1 MKTLLLLGGSRYLLP
16 VIREAKALGCRVVTC
31 DYLPDNIAHRYSDA
45 YANVSI
51 VDREAVLALARELR
65 IDGIM
70 SFACDPGVV
79 TAAYVAEKLGLPNVG
94 PLASVELLQDKGS
107 FRRFLE
113 ENGFPV
119 PRSRSCSSLE
129 EALAGELHFPLM
141 VKPVD
146 SAGSKGVNRVDSAEA
161 LPGAIRYALGF
172 SRCGRVILEDYIA
185 SVGFPSD
192 TECFVLNGELRFVSY
207 NNQYFDPK
215 ADNPYTPAGFTW
227 PSTMPESAQRDLTEQ
242 LRRLLG
248 LLHMGTTVY
257 NVESRLGSDG
267 VPYLM
272 EVSPRGGGN
281 RLCEMLRYT
290 TGENLIRAAV
300 QAALGL
306 PVDAPKPPVYTG
318 HWSYVAL
325 HSYESGVF
333 QGLDLSP
340 EARESLVEE
349 DLWVK
354 PGERVEAFTGANKTI
369 GTLVLNWPDQAS
381 RDRHMADLDSWLRIR
396 VEPGQPRKGEQ
407 A

>member
-16 VIREAKALGCRVVTC
+16 VIREAKALDCRVVTC

-51 VDREAVLALARELR
+51 VDREAVLALAKELK

-79 TAAYVAEKLGLPNVG
+79 TAAYVAEQLGLPNVG
-94 PLASVELLQDKGS
+94 PLDSVELLQDKGR

-129 EALAGELHFPLM
+129 EIPTSELRWPQM

-146 SAGSKGVNRVDSAEA
+146 SAGSKGVSRVNGPEELEA
-161 LPGAIRYALGF
+161 AFRHAREY
-172 SRCGRVILEDYIA
+172 SRSGRVILEDFIA
-185 SVGFPSD
+185 PLGFPSD
-192 TECFVLNGELRFVSY
+192 TECFSIDGELRFVSF

-227 PSTMPESAQRDLTEQ
+227 PSTMPESALQDLREQ
-242 LRRLLG
+242 LRRLLR

-267 VPYLM
+267 TAYLM

-290 TGENLIRAAV
+290 TGVNLIRSAV
-300 QAALGL
+300 RAALGE
-306 PVDAPKPPVYTG
+306 PVEDPGEPVYTG
-318 HWSYVAL
+318 NWSYVAL

-333 QGLDLSP
+333 QGLDISP
-340 EARESLVEE
+340 EARAALVEE
-349 DLWVK
+349 DLWVH
-354 PGERVEAFTGANKTI
+354 PGERVEAFSGANKTI
-369 GTLVLNWPDQAS
+369 GTLVMNWPDRAA
-381 RDRHMADLDSWLRIR
+381 RDAGMADLDRWLKIR
-396 VEPGQPRKGEQ
+396 VEPDPADIGGH
-407 A
+407 

>member
-51 VDREAVLALARELR
+51 VERDAVLALAKERK

-94 PLASVELLQDKGS
+94 PLASVELLQDKGR

-119 PRSRSCSSLE
+119 PASRSCASLE
-129 EALAGELHFPLM
+129 EVPLQELRYPLM

-146 SAGSKGVNRVDSAEA
+146 SAGSKGVSRVEREEELAAAVRHA
-161 LPGAIRYALGF
+161 LDF
-172 SRCGRVILEDYIA
+172 SLSGRFILEDFIEP
-185 SVGFPSD
+185 VGFPSD
-192 TECFVLNGELRFVSY
+192 TECFTVKGELRFVSF
-207 NNQYFDPK
+207 NNQYFDRK

-227 PSTMPESAQRDLTEQ
+227 PSTMPESVQQDLAEQ
-242 LRRLLG
+242 LQRLLR
-248 LLHMGTTVY
+248 LLDMGTAVY
-257 NVESRLGSDG
+257 NVESRLGRDG
-267 VPYLM
+267 RAYLM

-281 RLCEMLRYT
+281 RLCEMLHYT
-290 TGENLIRAAV
+290 TGVNLIRAAV

-306 PVDAPKPPVYTG
+306 KVDEPKMPVYSG
-318 HWSYVAL
+318 NWSYVAL

-333 QGLDLSP
+333 RGLELSD
-340 EARESLVEE
+340 EARPFLVEE

-354 PGERVEAFTGANKTI
+354 PGEPVEAFSGANKTI
-369 GTLVLNWPDQAS
+369 GTLVLNWPDRAS
-381 RDRHMADLDSWLRIR
+381 RDAHMADLDRWLRIR
-396 VEPGQPRKGEQ
+396 VEKGEQ
-407 A
+407 Q

>member
-1 MKTLLLLGGSRYLLP
+1 MKTILLLGGSRYLLP
-16 VIREAKALGCRVVTC
+16 VIREAKDLGCRVVTC
-31 DYLPDNIAHRYSDA
+31 DYLPNNSAHRYSDA

-51 VDREAVLALARELR
+51 VDREAVLALAEELQ

-94 PLASVELLQDKGS
+94 PYESVALLQDKGR

-119 PRSRSCSSLE
+119 PHSRSCASLE
-129 EALAGELHFPLM
+129 EALAGELRYPLM

-146 SAGSKGVNRVDSAEA
+146 CAGSKGVSRVDAPEE
-161 LPGAIRYALGF
+161 LPGAFSHAKSF
-172 SRCGRVILEDYIA
+172 SRAGRVILEDYIE
-185 SVGFPSD
+185 SLGFPSD
-192 TECFVLNGELRFVSY
+192 TECFTLDGELRFVSY

-215 ADNPYTPAGFTW
+215 ANNPYAPAGFTW
-227 PSTMPESAQRDLTEQ
+227 PSFMPESAQRDLTAQ

-248 LLHMGTTVY
+248 LLHMGTAVY
-257 NVESRLGSDG
+257 NVECRLGLDG
-267 VPYLM
+267 TAYLM

-281 RLCEMLRYT
+281 RLCEMLQYT
-290 TGENLIRAAV
+290 TGVNLIRAAV

-306 PVDAPKPPVYTG
+306 PVDAPEMPVYTG

-325 HSYESGVF
+325 HSYERGVF

-340 EARESLVEE
+340 EARAALVEE
-349 DLWVK
+349 DLWVS
-354 PGERVEAFTGANKTI
+354 PGEQVEAFTGANKTI

-381 RDRHMADLDSWLRIR
+381 RDAHMAQLDSWLHIR
-396 VEPGQPRKGEQ
+396 VEPEKAELR
-407 A
+407 

>member
-1 MKTLLLLGGSRYLLP
+1 MKKLLLLGGSRFLVP
-16 VIREAKALGCRVVTC
+16 VIREAKSLGCHTITC
-31 DYLPDNIAHRYSDA
+31 DYLPENIAHRYSDE
-45 YANVSI
+45 YHNVSI
-51 VDREAVLALARELR
+51 VDREAVLALAKELHV
-65 IDGIM
+65 DGVM

-79 TAAYVAEKLGLPNVG
+79 TAAYVAEKMSLPNVG
-94 PLASVELLQDKGS
+94 PYESVALLQDKGR

-119 PRSRSCSSLE
+119 PHARSCSSLADIPAE
-129 EALAGELHFPLM
+129 ELRYPLM

-146 SAGSKGVNRVDSAEA
+146 SAGSKGVSRVDRPEELPAAVSHA
-161 LPGAIRYALGF
+161 LDF
-172 SRCGRVILEDYIA
+172 SRAGRFILEDFIA
-185 SVGFPSD
+185 PLGFPSD
-192 TECFVLNGELRFVSY
+192 TECFTLEGELRFVSF

-227 PSTMPESAQRDLTEQ
+227 PSFMPESAQKDLTEQ

-257 NVESRLGSDG
+257 NVESRLGQDG
-267 VPYLM
+267 TAYLM

-281 RLCEMLRYT
+281 RLCEMLQYT
-290 TGENLIRAAV
+290 TGVNLIRAAV

-306 PVDAPKPPVYTG
+306 PVDAPEMPVYSG
-318 HWSYVAL
+318 HWSYLAL

-333 QGLDLSP
+333 RGLDLSP
-340 EARESLVEE
+340 EARAALVEE
-349 DLWVK
+349 DLWVR
-354 PGERVEAFTGANKTI
+354 PGEAVEAFTGANKTI

-381 RDRHMADLDSWLRIR
+381 RDAHMADLDSWLRIR
-396 VEPGQPRKGEQ
+396 VEPEKGEK

>member
-51 VDREAVLALARELR
+51 VDREAVLALAREKR
-65 IDGIM
+65 VDGVM

-79 TAAYVAEKLGLPNVG
+79 TAAYVAEELGLPSTG
-94 PLASVELLQDKGS
+94 PLASVELLQDKGRFRS
-107 FRRFLE
+107 FLR

-119 PRSRSCSSLE
+119 PASFSCASLE
-129 EALAGELHFPLM
+129 EARTARLRYPLM

-146 SAGSKGVNRVDSAEA
+146 SAGSKGVTRVDRPEDLPAAVTHA
-161 LPGAIRYALGF
+161 LDF
-172 SRCGRVILEDYIA
+172 SRAGRMILEEFIA
-185 SVGFPSD
+185 PQGFPSD
-192 TECFVLNGELRFVSY
+192 TECFFVDGELRFVSF

-242 LRRLLG
+242 LRRLLR

-257 NVESRLGSDG
+257 NVESRLGTDG
-267 VPYLM
+267 TAYLM

-281 RLCEMLRYT
+281 RLCEMLAYT
-290 TGENLIRAAV
+290 TGVNLIRSSV
-300 QAALGL
+300 KAALGE
-306 PVDAPKPPVYTG
+306 PVEDLDGPVYTG

-325 HSYESGVF
+325 HSYESGIF
-333 QGLDLSP
+333 QGLEIAP
-340 EARESLVEE
+340 EVRPFLVEE

-354 PGERVEAFTGANKTI
+354 PGEAVEAFSGANKTI
-369 GTLVLNWPDQAS
+369 GTLVLNWPDRTT
-381 RDRHMADLDSWLRIR
+381 RDARMADLDRWLKIR
-396 VEPGQPRKGEQ
+396 VRP
-407 A
+407 

>member
-16 VIREAKALGCRVVTC
+16 VIQEAKALDCRVVTC
-31 DYLPDNIAHRYSDA
+31 DYLPDNYAHRFSDA
-45 YANVSI
+45 YFNVSI
-51 VDREAVLALARELR
+51 VDREAVLALAKELK
-65 IDGIM
+65 IDGVM

-113 ENGFPV
+113 ENDFPV
-119 PRSRSCSSLE
+119 PRARSCSSPE
-129 EALAGELHFPLM
+129 EAMAGELHFPLM

-146 SAGSKGVNRVDSAEA
+146 SAGSKGVSRVETPEA

-215 ADNPYTPAGFTW
+215 ADNPYTPSGFTW
-227 PSTMPESAQRDLTEQ
+227 PSTMPESAQQNLTEQ
-242 LRRLLG
+242 LQRLLR
-248 LLHMGTTVY
+248 LLHMGTAVY
-257 NVESRLGSDG
+257 NIECRLGQDG

-290 TGENLIRAAV
+290 TGVNLIRSAV

-306 PVDAPKPPVYTG
+306 PVDEPAPPVYSG
-318 HWSYVAL
+318 NWSYVAL

-333 QGLDLSP
+333 QGLDLAP
-340 EARESLVEE
+340 EARAALVEE
-349 DLWVK
+349 DLWFQ

-381 RDRHMADLDSWLRIR
+381 RDAHMADLDSWLRIR
-396 VEPGQPRKGEQ
+396 VKRECPEKGEKP
-407 A
+407 